1 MRSRFIRQIVTG
13 VFLVVFGLPIRCFGQ
28 DTMTPDVSGPEPLSE
43 QVNDPTA
50 SLTQFQVKDIYTP
63 AQYGTNAQPN
73 TVQIRPLFAIPA
85 FSLMP
90 LDQIARPTIRIVT
103 IADGRGA
110 ATNTAYGDTQFLDL
124 FVIPWPDARLTK
136 FRWAIGPYLV
146 FPTATNHLAGQ
157 GAWEAGPAL
166 GYSYRGIPGL
176 NISGLMQQATSFA
189 YTSSGSASVT
199 TLTFQPILSYQLGL
213 GWYIKSSDATWTF
226 NLRHQTST
234 TMPISAG
241 MGRVW
246 KLSRDYAIDTSVSG
260 EWTMYRQFSN
270 QTEQFTLNFQLT
282 LLLPQVD
289 F

>member
-1 MRSRFIRQIVTG
+1 LRRPLASGETAWLILGTL
-13 VFLVVFGLPIRCFGQ
+13 LVIFGLPARCFGQ
-28 DTMTPDVSGPEPLSE
+28 AATAPDGAGSEPLSE

-63 AQYGTNAQPN
+63 AQFGTNAQPN
-73 TVQIRPLFAIPA
+73 TLQIRPLFAIPA
-85 FSLMP
+85 FSLTP

-103 IADGRGA
+103 IADGKGA

-124 FVIPWPDARLTK
+124 FVIPWPDARSTR
-136 FRWAIGPYLV
+136 FRWGIGPYFV

-157 GAWEAGPAL
+157 GSWEAGPAA

-189 YTSSGSASVT
+189 YTSPGAASVT
-199 TLTFQPILSYQLGL
+199 TLTFQPILSYQLSL
-213 GWYIKSSDATWTF
+213 GWYVKSSDATWTF
-226 NLRHQTST
+226 NLRHHTST

-246 KLSRDYAIDTSVSG
+246 KLSRDYALDTSISG
-260 EWTMYRQFSN
+260 EWMMYRQFTS
-270 QTEQFTLNFQLT
+270 QTSSSR
-282 LLLPQVD
+282 
-289 F
+289 